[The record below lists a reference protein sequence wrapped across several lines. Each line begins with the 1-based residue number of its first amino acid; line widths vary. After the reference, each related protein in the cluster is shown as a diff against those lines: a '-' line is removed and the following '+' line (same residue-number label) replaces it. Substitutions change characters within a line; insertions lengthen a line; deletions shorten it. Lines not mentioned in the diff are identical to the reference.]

1 MPLLAD
7 AIVELGRKTL
17 SNAINLAT
25 KWGLDCSSKY
35 FGAEVI
41 YGDTDSIFIKLPG
54 RSVKEAF
61 DFGKE
66 FCDAVTASNPPPVQ
80 LKLEK
85 VYDGSLMQTVSVYGT
100 TKISLPKKLYCNG
113 LSNYFLFF
121 DRNLEKEI
129 LWHENRISRT
139 KSAII

>member
-7 AIVELGRKTL
+7 TIVECGRRTL
-17 SNAINLAT
+17 SNAISLAS
-25 KWGLDCSSKY
+25 KWGADPTSKHC
-35 FGAEVI
+35 GAEVI

-66 FCDAVTASNPPPVQ
+66 FCNAVTASNPPPVQ

-85 VYDGSLMQTVSVYGT
+85 VYGATLLQTVSGIYPFIYSVKENSFIFT
-100 TKISLPKKLYCNG
+100 FISCFKQT
-113 LSNYFLFF
+113 FI
-121 DRNLEKEI
+121 EKEI
-129 LWHENRISRT
+129 LWYEIRISRRKIT
-139 KSAII
+139 YI

>member
-7 AIVELGRKTL
+7 TIVECGRRTL
-17 SNAINLAT
+17 SNAIALAT
-25 KWGLDCSSKY
+25 KWGTNTDGKY
-35 FGAEVI
+35 YGAEVI

-66 FCDAVTASNPPPVQ
+66 FCDSVTASNPPPVQ

-85 VYDGSLMQTVSVYGT
+85 VYGATLLQTVRFYHD
-100 TKISLPKKLYCNG
+100 LY
-113 LSNYFLFF
+113 
-121 DRNLEKEI
+121 R
-129 LWHENRISRT
+129 ENNST
-139 KSAII
+139 